1 MIPNRESSATR
12 PNAGLRKTRAT
23 YRQTNSAWLAEQG
36 LTEGVLLLGGA
47 SLADFR
53 LRVAQSGL
61 RGDLT
66 PSYWSLCGL
75 LVEDG
80 ARFLSVPLTIP
91 DAAVIPS
98 TNAIRDCA
106 MADFDD
112 PSRWPNIAVV
122 RFATDPS
129 VVLAQARDVA
139 SRRSV
144 VELPALLVA
153 WLGFAWGVSGQDN
166 PLNDAQGIPSAVFV
180 ETAHAMSGVELTPGL
195 ASAASCPE
203 AIWQAAKWWHEFYEE
218 APTIALGDRSA
229 GPMSPE
235 GRYAIRQP
243 KAQAGGSGS

>member
-12 PNAGLRKTRAT
+12 PNADLRKTRAT
-23 YRQTNSAWLAEQG
+23 YRQSNSAWLAEQG
-36 LTEGVLLLGGA
+36 LREGVLLLGGA

-53 LRVAQSGL
+53 LRVVQSGL

-80 ARFLSVPLTIP
+80 ARFQSVPLTIP
-91 DAAVIPS
+91 DASVVPG
-98 TNAIRDCA
+98 TNAIRSCA
-106 MADFDD
+106 MSDFDD
-112 PSRWPNIAVV
+112 PEAWPNIGVV
-122 RFATDPS
+122 RFAIDPG
-129 VVLAQARDVA
+129 VVVAQAREVA

-144 VELPALLVA
+144 VELPALVLA
-153 WLGFAWGVSGQDN
+153 WLGFAWGVTGQAN
-166 PLNDAQGIPSAVFV
+166 PLTDGQGIPSAVFV
-180 ETAHAMSGVELTPGL
+180 ETAHALAGVELTPGL

-203 AIWQAAKWWHEFYEE
+203 AIWQSAKWWHQFYEE
-218 APTIALGDRSA
+218 APTIAIGERSA
-229 GPMSPE
+229 GPMPPQ